1 MNLDHFYMV
10 YLEGERTPAYK
21 HETIDGAVREA
32 KRLAETHEKRA
43 YVLGTIKYIELSKF
57 KEVDVKVTKFELP
70 F

>member
-21 HETIDGAVREA
+21 HETYDDAVREA
-32 KRLAETHEKRA
+32 KRLAETHDKRA
-43 YVLGTIKYIELSKF
+43 YVLGTIQYVELIKF
-57 KEVDVKVTKFELP
+57 KEVDVKVTDFELP